1 MIRVISFCLILLFTN
16 NKLYGQDIHHEI
28 TQNLVSP
35 NLIGQ
40 YDLKV
45 YGLNVYNIKLWS
57 QNKKFSYENKF
68 AIEINYK
75 MNFSQE
81 NLVKRTVEEIKRIQ
95 NITDQN
101 ELIVYHREFMKI
113 FLEVKKG
120 DCKVAV
126 FSPQKGVELFYNHKS
141 VGKITKPKLA
151 RYFVDIWLSKNSS
164 YPKMTKTILGESND
178 Y

>member
-1 MIRVISFCLILLFTN
+1 MLKITFFSLILLFTN
-16 NKLYGQDIHHEI
+16 IKAYGQEIHQEI
-28 TQNLVSP
+28 MQNLESP

-45 YGLNVYNIKLWS
+45 IGLNVYNIKLWS
-57 QNKKFSYENKF
+57 RNKKFSYNDKF

-75 MNFSQE
+75 MNFSRE
-81 NLVKRTVEEIKRIQ
+81 NLVKRTIEEIKRIQ

-113 FLEVKKG
+113 FLDVKKG
-120 DCKVAV
+120 DCKVAI
-126 FSPQKGVELFYNHKS
+126 FTPQKGVELFYNHKS
-141 VGKITKPKLA
+141 VGKITEPELA